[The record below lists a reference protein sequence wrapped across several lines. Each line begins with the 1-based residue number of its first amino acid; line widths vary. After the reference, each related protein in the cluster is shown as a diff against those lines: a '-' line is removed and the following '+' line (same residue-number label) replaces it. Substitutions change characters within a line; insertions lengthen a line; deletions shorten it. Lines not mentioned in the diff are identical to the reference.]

1 MSVMATEALA
11 DLLAFHRGSGSD
23 SKQGEAMTMSTEFSP
38 MTSGMNVRRS
48 SARNRAYSNVVIT
61 GHAVIGTSVIDV
73 LVKGLLATTI

>member
-38 MTSGMNVRRS
+38 MTSGMTVRRS
-48 SARNRAYSNVVIT
+48 LARNRA
-61 GHAVIGTSVIDV
+61 
-73 LVKGLLATTI
+73 